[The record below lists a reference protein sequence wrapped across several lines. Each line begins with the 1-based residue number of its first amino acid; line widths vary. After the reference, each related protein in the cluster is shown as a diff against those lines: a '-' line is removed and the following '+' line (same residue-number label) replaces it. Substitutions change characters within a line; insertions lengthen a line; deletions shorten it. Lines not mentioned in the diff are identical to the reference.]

1 MSGSSTGIN
10 FEINLSQ
17 KSCESSIAYIFFKD
31 PRLPGAKKKK
41 TITKEIKSCNEFGTL
56 CHCSMQHN

>member
-1 MSGSSTGIN
+1 MSGFSTGIN

-31 PRLPGAKKKK
+31 PRLPGAKKKNYYK
-41 TITKEIKSCNEFGTL
+41 RNQV
-56 CHCSMQHN
+56 M

>member
-1 MSGSSTGIN
+1 MSRSSTGIN

-31 PRLPGAKKKK
+31 PRLPGAKKE
-41 TITKEIKSCNEFGTL
+41 IIRKEIKSCNEFGTL
-56 CHCSMQHN
+56 GHCSMQRN